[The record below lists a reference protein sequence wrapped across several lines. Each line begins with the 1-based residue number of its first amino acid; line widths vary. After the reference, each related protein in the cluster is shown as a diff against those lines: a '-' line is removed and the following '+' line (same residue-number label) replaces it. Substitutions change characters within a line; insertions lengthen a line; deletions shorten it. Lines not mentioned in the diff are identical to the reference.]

1 MSIFAFLA
9 TCHCAS
15 LLQVCFLFCCFLFC
29 TLANKM
35 LLLLSSLLFPVL
47 YVRSVYC
54 PTSSGFTYN
63 SNSAGQTCF
72 QVATQTAT
80 WSDASS
86 TCHALHQRAHLVVIH
101 NDYKQTTVKNFL
113 GGEDM
118 CNSIICDFR
127 F

>member
-1 MSIFAFLA
+1 MSIFAFLV

-15 LLQVCFLFCCFLFC
+15 LLQVCFLFRCFLLC
-29 TLANKM
+29 TLASKM
-35 LLLLSSLLFPVL
+35 SLLLFLVL

-54 PTSSGFTYN
+54 PTSSGFTYD
-63 SNSAGQTCF
+63 SAGQTCF

-80 WSDASS
+80 WSNASS

-101 NDYKQTTVKNFL
+101 NGAKQTTVENFL

-118 CNSIICDFR
+118 SR
-127 F
+127 SASASTLSRHT